1 VNAIAFAGLDNL
13 HRPGQL
19 FGFTVQLDTVTSTA
33 ATCLV
38 MLIFALYLRLRVSVG
53 RPGMLQVLVQTTV
66 NAADR
71 AVGPVIDYARH
82 RAVALAVTLFWFIL
96 TANLLQLLPGLSLPA
111 PTSDINLTLG
121 LALVVIVAVHV
132 TAVQVRGGRGYLR
145 HYLSPWW
152 LAPAKLLEEL
162 IKPVTLALRLFGVI
176 FSSAIMLILIDELLP
191 PEIAVL
197 PHALWTLFDVF
208 VGAIQAFIFAL
219 LTILYFQAALPTVTA
234 RRLDRRPAE
243 ESS

>member
-1 VNAIAFAGLDNL
+1 MNANAFEGVGGL
-13 HRPGQL
+13 HRPVQW

-33 ATCLV
+33 ATCFV
-38 MLIFALYLRLRVSVG
+38 MLSFAFYLRWRISVG

-66 NAADR
+66 SAAER
-71 AVGPVIDYARH
+71 AVGPVIEYARR

-121 LALVVIVAVHV
+121 LALVVIVAVHI
-132 TAVQVRGGRGYLR
+132 TAVQVRGCRGYVH

-152 LAPAKLLEEL
+152 LAPVKVLEEL

-176 FSSAIMLILIDELLP
+176 FSSAIMFILIDELMP
-191 PEIAVL
+191 PEIAVV

-234 RRLDRRPAE
+234 RSLDRQPAME
-243 ESS
+243 RS